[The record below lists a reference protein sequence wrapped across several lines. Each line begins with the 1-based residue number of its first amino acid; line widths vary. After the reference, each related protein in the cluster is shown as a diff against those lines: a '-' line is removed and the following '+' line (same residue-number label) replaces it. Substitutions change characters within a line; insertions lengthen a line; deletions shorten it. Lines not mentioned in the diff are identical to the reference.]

1 VARWLRSLASLLT
14 VVTIAGTP
22 ALLSA
27 CVALCMPDM
36 AAHVA
41 VDHTA
46 GASMPAHHAAPPAD
60 AATTACA
67 EHPAGATTA
76 LADAL
81 FSRAGGDCCADGLAA
96 PAASVTAHRADTRV
110 VDATVLTP
118 RASWAPVPTSHP
130 TTLRLRPAGIPPS
143 PPRLLS
149 VLRV

>member
-1 VARWLRSLASLLT
+1 VARWLRSIASLLT

-22 ALLSA
+22 AVLSA
-27 CVALCMPDM
+27 CVALCMPGPD
-36 AAHVA
+36 AHVA

-46 GASMPAHHAAPPAD
+46 DASMPAHHAAPPAD

-67 EHPAGATTA
+67 EHPAGATAA
-76 LADAL
+76 LADAP
-81 FSRAGGDCCADGLAA
+81 SRAGGHCCADGLAA

-118 RASWAPVPTSHP
+118 RASWAPVPTPHP

-143 PPRLLS
+143 PPRLLA